1 MDETTAVNKYII
13 LFMDDYLS
21 GLLTKREVK
30 MAEYSLRYFFLLMN
44 RDKHS
49 KKETN
54 SQSSWL
60 NEFG

>member
-30 MAEYSLRYFFLLMN
+30 MAEYSLRYYFLLIN
-44 RDKHS
+44 RDKPS
-49 KKETN
+49 KKED
-54 SQSSWL
+54 Q
-60 NEFG
+60 